1 MNGHN
6 LFMPFKPHGQE
17 EWLDTS
23 DEEDFDDEDLMGSE
37 DDSDEDIDEK
47 DSEDLSTESFNHMRK
62 RNTYTGTCRQSLE
75 ASLLPGR
82 SSTLPINK
90 KELTATNLSAK
101 NGESKASTST
111 GTFHSVPIMSPE
123 TMQRTCSVFSS
134 GYGLSAQEQH
144 HVAPLA
150 SRSIRRFK
158 RATSLINSPKDTST
172 EPTTLKPKLVT
183 TTVPVTSPTESKLNG
198 EKSGKEEA

>member
-1 MNGHN
+1 
-6 LFMPFKPHGQE
+6 MPFKPHGQE

-37 DDSDEDIDEK
+37 DDSDDDIDEE
-47 DSEDLSTESFNHMRK
+47 DSKGLSTESFNHTQR

-82 SSTLPINK
+82 SSTLPIK
-90 KELTATNLSAK
+90 QKEQTATNLSAK
-101 NGESKASTST
+101 NGELKASTST
-111 GTFHSVPIMSPE
+111 DIYHSVPIMSPV
-123 TMQRTCSVFSS
+123 TMQRTCSGFSS
-134 GYGLSAQEQH
+134 DYGHSTQEQR

-150 SRSIRRFK
+150 YRLIPRFK
-158 RATSLINSPKDTST
+158 KATSLINSPKDTST
-172 EPTTLKPKLVT
+172 EPTTLKQKSVT

-198 EKSGKEEA
+198 EKSGKEEASE